1 MEGGDQMESSD
12 QTETSSQLRLDHAGG
27 QNAGLVTFLHIVMVL
42 MIVFLIVG
50 YIVAKA

>member
-1 MEGGDQMESSD
+1 MESSD
-12 QTETSSQLRLDHAGG
+12 QMDTGSQLRLDKAGD